1 MKYLMYSL
9 IQILALL
16 VLANVCLAF
25 VPKPIRKAIEGTFKL
40 ASRLIRFVFTLFK
53 GIVKKVIANNKEIE
67 QQIKKKSTTKK
78 TKSNVIQFPKSK
90 IQ

>member
-1 MKYLMYSL
+1 MKYLVYTL

-25 VPKPIRKAIEGTFKL
+25 VPKPIRKAIECTFKL
-40 ASRLIRFVFTLFK
+40 ASRLIRFVLNLSNV
-53 GIVKKVIANNKEIE
+53 IVKKVIANYKEIE
-67 QQIKKKSTTKK
+67 QPTKKKSTTKK